1 MPKRSDSKRSRS
13 RNHSNDTSTDGLR
26 LFFFLVAICACAYM
40 FWQWKDI
47 AKFPNI
53 SSLERYEPI
62 EAIQIFDK
70 DDHLAGTVEGDED
83 RRVVPL
89 SQVSRSMQQAILA
102 AEDHH
107 FYEHRGVNPASIFRA
122 VITNLM
128 AGKIVEG
135 GSTITQQLVKNLY
148 FESSGRTFSRKIKE
162 AWLAWQLEDH
172 YSKDKILEMY
182 LNQVYFGN
190 GAYGIERAAQRY
202 FGVNASNLDLAQS
215 AFLAAMVKAP
225 SELGTVAN
233 RSQAMARQREI
244 LEHMVEYGYI
254 TPRQEQQALAQKLE
268 FAQRVGALT
277 RYPFFISYVL
287 QLLRERFSETELRR
301 QGLRVYTTLDPAA
314 QESAQ
319 AILSDSISHAPKGV
333 SQAALVSVSV
343 TDGTV
348 VALVGGVGDFWKNQ
362 FNRATNPHTA
372 GSSFKPFVYLTG
384 LPQGAITPN
393 SIVEDNPI
401 SLPQGFGLPMW
412 TPKNFDHKYMGPIP
426 VRKALALSRNVC
438 SVRIAQKVGVDHIV
452 ETARLAGITSHLDP
466 NLSLALGSSAVTPLD
481 MASAFST
488 FARGGVAIKPR
499 VLRRIEDNRGQV
511 IDVFESESNKVFPSD
526 PVADLV
532 SMMQDVVRYGTGTMA
547 RLPDRPVAGKTGT
560 ADESKDI
567 WFIGFTP
574 DLCTAIWGGNDENKP
589 IPGNYVTGGTVMAKI
604 WQKYNVAYYDKHP
617 TPPGSFLVR
626 TGPENQNATPDTDEG
641 TNAENPTN
649 TGEPGQS
656 AENPTAAST
665 SSAFAPTSQQNEASK
680 FKPFPLPSG
689 LEQLTGNKTSG
700 QSPSPV
706 DQAIP
711 PAPPI
716 RTLRPVNVPPPLAPS
731 LRPAPVMTTP
741 QVSQFH
747 PASQQQQPK
756 FLPLPATAPSNYG
769 GAPVPQPTQP

>member
-1 MPKRSDSKRSRS
+1 MLSLARF
-13 RNHSNDTSTDGLR
+13 
-26 LFFFLVAICACAYM
+26 LFFTAAIAACAFF
-40 FWQWKDI
+40 FWQWRDLTRL
-47 AKFPNI
+47 PDI

-70 DDHLAGTVEGDED
+70 NDHLAGTVEGDED

-89 SQVSRSMQQAILA
+89 NQVSRQMQQAILA

-107 FYEHRGVNPASIFRA
+107 FYEHRGINPASIFRA
-122 VITNLM
+122 IVTNML
-128 AGKIVEG
+128 AGRIVEG

-162 AWLAWQLEDH
+162 AWLAWQLEEH

-225 SELGTVAN
+225 SELGTISN
-233 RSQAMARQREI
+233 RTQAIMRQHEI
-244 LEHMVEYGYI
+244 LEHMVDYGYI
-254 TPRQEQQALAQKLE
+254 TPRQEHQALTEKLE

-287 QLLRERFSETELRR
+287 QLLRERFNETELRR

-314 QESAQ
+314 QEAAQ
-319 AILSDSISHAPKGV
+319 NILSDSIAHAPKGV
-333 SQAALVSVSV
+333 SQGALVSVSV
-343 TDGTV
+343 ADGSV
-348 VALVGGVGDFWKNQ
+348 LALVGGVGDFWKNQ

-384 LPQGAITPN
+384 LLQGVITPN
-393 SIVEDNPI
+393 SIVDDSPI

-438 SVRIAQKVGVDHIV
+438 SVRIAQKVGVDHII
-452 ETARLAGITSHLDP
+452 ETARLAGITSRLDP

-488 FARGGVAIKPR
+488 FARGGTAIKPR

-511 IDVFESESNKVFPSD
+511 IDVFEPSSEKVFSATPI
-526 PVADLV
+526 ADLL
-532 SMMQDVVRYGTGTMA
+532 SMMQDVVRYGTGTAA
-547 RLPDRPVAGKTGT
+547 RLSDRPVAGKTGT

-574 DLCTAIWGGNDENKP
+574 DLCTALWGGNDENKP
-589 IPGNYVTGGTVMAKI
+589 IPGVYVTGGGVMAKI
-604 WQKYNVAYYDKHP
+604 WQKYNIAYYAKHP
-617 TPPGSFLVR
+617 TPPGSFALR
-626 TGPENQNATPDTDEG
+626 TDEG
-641 TNAENPTN
+641 NPPAEIGGQEEGTEQGQPEAQPAIKPGEQIPIEDRGEN
-649 TGEPGQS
+649 TG
-656 AENPTAAST
+656 AADNNNT
-665 SSAFAPTSQQNEASK
+665 PLAPAQNQAPK
-680 FKPFPLPSG
+680 LGPFPLPTG
-689 LEQLTGNKTSG
+689 LEQLTGGRSNS
-700 QSPSPV
+700 QPSAV

-716 RTLRPVNVPPPLAPS
+716 RSQRHPAPTAPPLAPS
-731 LRPAPVMTTP
+731 LRPVPMMSTP
-741 QVSQFH
+741 QVSRFRPM
-747 PASQQQQPK
+747 PAEQSK
-756 FLPLPATAPSNYG
+756 FSPTPV
-769 GAPVPQPTQP
+769 GAPAGSTGTPMSSTRQSAQQ